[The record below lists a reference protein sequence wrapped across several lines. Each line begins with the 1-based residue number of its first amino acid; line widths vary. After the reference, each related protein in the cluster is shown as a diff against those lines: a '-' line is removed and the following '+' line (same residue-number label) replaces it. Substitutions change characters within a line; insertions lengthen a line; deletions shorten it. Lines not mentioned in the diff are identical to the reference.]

1 LMPQRKP
8 LLFVIIFIA
17 LLVGVVLRLN
27 QNKPIPDPEGRR
39 REGRSSSGGN
49 DAISFDRTI
58 SKIVYTKHAKCRMA
72 CRQID
77 ETEILEIKEEG
88 KVNDEKSEPY
98 SKPDPRFAV
107 EGITHDKQH
116 VRVVF
121 AQTSNSLVVVT
132 CIDLDTDYTCHCN

>member
-1 LMPQRKP
+1 MQRRKP
-8 LLFVIIFIA
+8 ILFVIILIA
-17 LLVGVVLRLN
+17 LLVVAVFRLN
-27 QNKPIPDPEGRR
+27 QHKPIPDFDDRR
-39 REGRSSSGGN
+39 REGRSSAEGKN
-49 DAISFDRTI
+49 AISFDRTI

-72 CRQID
+72 CRRID
-77 ETEILEIKEEG
+77 ESEILEIKEEG

-98 SKPDPRFAV
+98 SKPDPKFAV

-132 CIDLDTDYTCHCN
+132 CIDLDTDYACHCN

>member
-1 LMPQRKP
+1 
-8 LLFVIIFIA
+8 
-17 LLVGVVLRLN
+17 
-27 QNKPIPDPEGRR
+27 
-39 REGRSSSGGN
+39 
-49 DAISFDRTI
+49 
-58 SKIVYTKHAKCRMA
+58 MA

-77 ETEILEIKEEG
+77 ESEILEIKEDG
-88 KVNDEKSEPY
+88 KVNDEKSEPN
-98 SKPDPRFAV
+98 SKPDPKFAV